1 MNIFKLHKDIIEE
14 YRNYVR
20 SFHLISDENIAEY
33 IEQQLV
39 NKNVLWPDA
48 LIQINPSYSQ
58 QATVEE
64 LVRGGDLHPV
74 VGNIFR
80 DSHNRSITLYQH
92 QIEAIREAQARHS
105 YVVTSGTGSGKSLTY
120 LIPIFDAVLKSNPGD
135 PKVRA
140 IIVYPMNALVNSQ
153 YEALKRYKEQYE
165 QHFGQKCP
173 IFFEK
178 YTGQE
183 SEEFK
188 PVSSKSLTF
197 SSRIM

>member
-1 MNIFKLHKDIIEE
+1 MAIISVLENHKGIVGGDSMNIFKLHNDIIEE

-20 SFHLISDENIAEY
+20 SFHLISDEKIAQY
-33 IEQQLV
+33 IEEQLI
-39 NKNVLWPDA
+39 NQNVLWPDA

-58 QATVEE
+58 QATLEE
-64 LVRGGDLHPV
+64 LVRKDDLHPG
-74 VGNIFR
+74 VGDIFR
-80 DSHNRSITLYQH
+80 DTHNRSITLYQH
-92 QIEAIREAQARHS
+92 QIEAIREAQKGHS

-153 YEALKRYKEQYE
+153 YEALKRFAEQYE

-173 IFFEK
+173 IMLK
-178 YTGQE
+178 IHRTG
-183 SEEFK
+183 K
-188 PVSSKSLTF
+188 
-197 SSRIM
+197 R